1 VTKRPNPDV
10 VIRFAVQLSKQ
21 RWRNGK
27 AFNAAMRA
35 EFPTITP
42 YALRKAYQDAKI
54 LIALQQLTRR
64 INDDD

>member
-1 VTKRPNPDV
+1 MTKRPNPDV
-10 VIRFAVQLSKQ
+10 IIRFAVQLSKR
-21 RWRNGK
+21 RWRDGK

-54 LIALQQLTRR
+54 LIALQQLANREKDT
-64 INDDD
+64 D